1 MADTW
6 NVPTRRNGWW
16 RFLAT
21 ALLLFFAPAAAA
33 EFSFVHDA
41 GQHLWTLSNGQVE
54 AVFQLTP
61 EGYFLFRRFKLLGN
75 GDSWTAPENAQVSP
89 IQLQVGSS
97 YFDANTVFTLISQS
111 TQEIPRA
118 GYRQIIVLEDAEGL
132 GRIRV
137 ELEMYANQP
146 VLRSSIAF
154 QNKQAVPVMVANAD
168 MLPLLLADA
177 GQTYQSFRVNQFAGG
192 GAVANFEPIAETLS
206 RDNLVVIDSG
216 AYRTQ
221 CSWLALRDQNNR
233 GLFAGWEF
241 DGRAWTTVQ
250 HAPDEGL
257 LRLSSVIESLN
268 RPLDPE
274 EEFAVPPVFIGAF
287 RGDWDEA
294 GYRTQ
299 RFVEAAIAMPAPES
313 RFPYIAWDSWGYGEA
328 VDEAL
333 LRRNAQIAASLG
345 IELFIIDLGW
355 ARQLGDWEADPKKFP
370 SGLRSFS
377 NFVHSLG
384 MKFGLHFALLE
395 ASPTAPV
402 LRQNPD
408 WSSSV
413 DNNYLGIGVSLCASH
428 RPVREWLAREAVRI
442 IDEYNVDWMLQDGE
456 NMVKQCTKT
465 THTHDPFDSNYS
477 NSVDGLNYVLDEAL
491 RQRPGVTWEN
501 CEDGGNMMTFSMA
514 RRYAT
519 SITAD
524 NADVMTTRQA
534 MFGATYPFPPRY
546 TDRYMEDTSLDTYTT
561 RSYMFGGPWI
571 FMNRL
576 ASMSRLDLD
585 FAASE
590 IRIYKTLREKIRDG
604 KVFHLTVRPAEGR
617 IDAIESYHAASDSA
631 VVFVYR
637 AGAAAASRT
646 LRVRGLKANRMYTVR
661 FQNTGQTYQA
671 SGSQLSTAGVQV
683 NLRERYSAEIVYV
696 DPVSANP
703 Q

>member
-1 MADTW
+1 MADNW
-6 NVPTRRNGWW
+6 VLPSRRNGLW

-21 ALLLFFAPAAAA
+21 ALLLVAPAASA
-33 EFSFVHDA
+33 EFSFVYDP
-41 GQHLWTLSNGQVE
+41 GPRQWTLGNGLVE

-61 EGYFLFRRFKLLGN
+61 GGYFQFRRFKLLRN
-75 GDSWTAPENAQVSP
+75 GDTWAAPENGPVSP

-97 YFDANTVFTLISQS
+97 YFDANTVFSLISQS
-111 TQEIPRA
+111 AQEIPRE
-118 GYRQIIVLEDAEGL
+118 GYRETIVLEDAEGL

-146 VLRSSIAF
+146 VLRSSISF
-154 QNKQAVPVMVANAD
+154 QNKQAVPVIVTNAD

-192 GAVANFEPIAETLS
+192 GVVANFEFFAETLS

-216 AYRTQ
+216 AYATQ
-221 CSWLALRDQNNR
+221 CAWLALRDQNNR

-268 RPLDPE
+268 RPLNPG
-274 EEFAVPPVFIGAF
+274 EEFAVPPAFIGAF
-287 RGDWDEA
+287 HGDWDEA

-313 RFPYIAWDSWGYGEA
+313 RFPYVAWDSWGYGEE
-328 VDEAL
+328 VDEET
-333 LRRNAQIAASLG
+333 LRNNARIAASIG
-345 IELFIIDLGW
+345 IELFVIDLGW
-355 ARQLGDWEADPKKFP
+355 ARQLGDWQSDPGKFP
-370 SGLRSFS
+370 SGLRSLS
-377 NFVHSLG
+377 DFVHSLG

-395 ASPTAPV
+395 ASPDSPV
-402 LRQNPD
+402 LLENPD
-408 WSSSV
+408 WPSSV
-413 DNNYLGIGVSLCASH
+413 DNNYLGLGTSLCASH
-428 RPVREWLAREAVRI
+428 RPVREWLVKEALRI

-477 NSVDGLNYVLDEAL
+477 NSVDGLNYVVDEVL
-491 RQRPGVTWEN
+491 RQRPGAIWEN

-546 TDRYMEDTSLDTYTT
+546 TDRYMEDSSLDTYTT

-576 ASMSRLDLD
+576 ASMSSRDLS

-590 IRIYKTLREKIRDG
+590 ISIYKTLREKIRDG
-604 KVFHLTVRPAEGR
+604 KVFHLTPRPAEGR
-617 IDAIESYHAASDSA
+617 VDAIESYHAASDSA

-637 AGAAAASRT
+637 AGSAAASGT
-646 LRVRGLKANRMYTVR
+646 LKVRGLNANRIYTVR

-671 SGSQLSTAGVQV
+671 SGSQLSSAGMRV
-683 NLRERYSAEIVYV
+683 NLREHYSAEIVYV
-696 DPVSANP
+696 DPVRGNP